1 MRAKFF
7 DECRVLGRIG
17 PRQIHFTNDGATGY
31 SISVR
36 IRRGNREL
44 NTKKKARAEMKR
56 IMAFMSK
63 TGAISDP
70 ADARA
75 KFTARG

>member
-7 DECRVLGRIG
+7 DECRVLGRVG
-17 PRQIHFTNDGATGY
+17 PRQVHLVNDGTTGY

-44 NTKKKARAEMKR
+44 NTKKKRQSGDEAHYGSYEQNRCH
-56 IMAFMSK
+56 S
-63 TGAISDP
+63 
-70 ADARA
+70 
-75 KFTARG
+75 